1 MQLSNA
7 CETFEYILKFITG
20 DWCFL
25 QRCWQWSTWSAYISD
40 AMKSTLCRPKMTS
53 KVRRCMNWSEVISVW
68 IYILHS
74 RIYVRSNSNCSMMEG
89 LWQETEILRQGVL
102 LIDVELYN
110 PHILIAALP
119 PDIVSANILWPYPIE
134 ETLNV
139 SVSRYYAVF
148 WGHQLLRFVQALL
161 AMTIWRPGRYR
172 LGVIR
177 LVSFRFDLRTIA
189 LTKRWL

>member
-1 MQLSNA
+1 M
-7 CETFEYILKFITG
+7 
-20 DWCFL
+20 
-25 QRCWQWSTWSAYISD
+25 
-40 AMKSTLCRPKMTS
+40 
-53 KVRRCMNWSEVISVW
+53 
-68 IYILHS
+68 
-74 RIYVRSNSNCSMMEG
+74 
-89 LWQETEILRQGVL
+89 RQGVL

-161 AMTIWRPGRYR
+161 AMTI
-172 LGVIR
+172 
-177 LVSFRFDLRTIA
+177 
-189 LTKRWL
+189 